1 LSERG
6 LFRGHGL
13 QAIDGK
19 GRVAIPSP
27 LRAVIER
34 NAGERILLLGLHSR
48 DACLT
53 GADTGFSK
61 LEYDRMQRNE
71 ERALDSGRDVDH
83 DNLARLAFG
92 GGEELPFDASG
103 RFILPAFYRDT
114 AQLTDLAFFVG
125 TGERF
130 EIWNPHRFMTADGV
144 PEALKKMAAYEL
156 AQRGAV

>member
-1 LSERG
+1 MGERG

-34 NAGERILLLGLHSR
+34 NAGDRVLLLGLHGR
-48 DACLT
+48 DPCLT
-53 GADTGFSK
+53 GADTGFSQ
-61 LEYDRMQRNE
+61 LEYDRLQRDE
-71 ERALDSGRDVDH
+71 ARALDAGREVDR
-83 DNLARLAFG
+83 DNIARLAFG

-103 RFILPAFYRDT
+103 RFILPAFYRDV
-114 AQLTDLAFFVG
+114 AKLGDLAFFVG

-130 EIWNPHRFMTADGV
+130 EIWNPHSLIAADGV
-144 PEALKKMAAYEL
+144 PETLKKMATYAL
-156 AQRGAV
+156 AQRGVA